1 MTGSKKIELK
11 MICNGTDYQTWIE
24 SINDVFVVV
33 NREWHCVY
41 WNTAAEKFSGIRAT
55 DALGKRVFE
64 LLPTLPRTR
73 CVAAREHATP
83 QSFIAPMPAA
93 DGARLY
99 EFSIYPFANGA
110 TMCGKDDTE
119 RVRMEMEL
127 EYLSAHDILTGLH
140 NRAFFEEEM
149 NRLEH
154 TRHKPVSVIMIDVD
168 GLKAVNDSLGHSDGD
183 ELLRR
188 AANVLRAV
196 VRAEDVVARIG
207 GDEFA
212 ILLPNTPA
220 RAASEFH
227 ARIEHAL
234 ATDNAGR
241 AALELSFSIGR
252 ATAENETRLSD
263 ALKQADRLMYL
274 DKLQHNNRLNHRSAS
289 FNAHP
294 DSGAI
299 EHTRAH

>member
-1 MTGSKKIELK
+1 MN
-11 MICNGTDYQTWIE
+11 CNGTDYQTWIE

-33 NREWHCVY
+33 NQEWNCVY
-41 WNTAAEKFSGIRAT
+41 WNTAAEKLSGIIAT
-55 DALGKRVFE
+55 NARDKNLFE
-64 LLPTLPRTR
+64 LLPTLPHAH
-73 CVAAREHATP
+73 CVAARAYAAPPT
-83 QSFIAPMPAA
+83 FIAPMPAA
-93 DGARLY
+93 AGARLY
-99 EFSIYPFANGA
+99 EFSVYPFANGA
-110 TMCGKDDTE
+110 TLCGKDVTE

-127 EYLSAHDILTGLH
+127 EYLSAHDALTGLH

-168 GLKAVNDSLGHSDGD
+168 GLKAVNDSLGHSNGD

-188 AANVLRAV
+188 AANILRAV

-234 ATDNAGR
+234 ATDNAGV
-241 AALELSFSIGR
+241 AALELSFSIGK

-294 DSGAI
+294 DSSAI